1 LLAAL
6 RAFGRNA
13 TSFQL
18 LERDFLV
25 WRDVDASKA
34 SEVVTTTFRDAPIA
48 AVGYVDTGPAWVA
61 GGEPVARE
69 DDVHI
74 VAERFLEAARRAG
87 KRAAFFATEGRLVTS
102 PRFERLLLG
111 EQPVWD
117 PAAWPDTVRASRSLR
132 SQIKRAAGKRVAV
145 RRVSAADVAVGT
157 ALRDEL
163 DRLIRRWQATRAMA
177 PMGFLVRV
185 EPFTHADE
193 RRLFVAERDGQLV
206 ALLSMAPVYARN
218 GWLFEDLL
226 RDPAAPNGT
235 TELLVDAGMRDIA
248 NDGSR
253 WATLGLAPLAGPV
266 TPLLARVRTLSTP
279 FFNFAGLQAFKAKL
293 RPHTWEPIWLAYPA
307 GSAWWRALLDALTAF
322 AGGSLLRFAW
332 DTLRRGPRPVLVAM
346 TALLVPWTITLGLL
360 DTARWFPEPWMQRAW
375 VTFDALLCVA
385 LVMLI
390 LRWRS
395 WLGTLV
401 AMAVTAD
408 ALTTLVQAI
417 TWYGPRAAT
426 IADWLLIALVCTAP
440 LLAAIVLWGTVSR
453 HRVSEARV

>member
-1 LLAAL
+1 MLAAL

-25 WRDVDASKA
+25 WRDVEAGKTDG
-34 SEVVTTTFRDAPIA
+34 RDTPVA

-61 GGEPVARE
+61 GGEPVAPE
-69 DDVHI
+69 HDVHI
-74 VAERFLEAARRAG
+74 VAERFLEAAQRAG

-102 PRFERLLLG
+102 PRFSRLLLG

-117 PAAWPDTVRASRSLR
+117 PAAWSDTIRASRSLR
-132 SQIKRAAGKRVAV
+132 AQIKRARSKGVVV
-145 RRVSAADVAVGT
+145 RHVSAADVATGT
-157 ALRDEL
+157 PLRREL
-163 DRLIRRWQATRAMA
+163 DALIQRWQATRAMA

-193 RRLFVAERDGQLV
+193 RRLFVAAQHGRMV
-206 ALLSMAPVYARN
+206 ALLSMAPVYARD

-226 RDPAAPNGT
+226 RDPTAPNGT

-248 NDGSR
+248 HAGSR
-253 WATLGLAPLAGPV
+253 WATLGLAPLAGPI
-266 TPLLARVRTLSTP
+266 TPLLARVRKLSTP

-307 GSAWWRALLDALTAF
+307 GTLWWRALLDALTAF

-332 DTLRRGPRPVLVAM
+332 ATLRRGPRPVLVAM
-346 TALLVPWTITLGLL
+346 TALLVPWTITLALL
-360 DTARWFPEPWMQRAW
+360 DTTRWFPDPWMQRAW
-375 VTFDALLCVA
+375 VTFDALLCIA
-385 LVMLI
+385 LVVLI
-390 LRWRS
+390 SRWRG

-401 AMAVTAD
+401 ATAVTLD
-408 ALTTLVQAI
+408 ALITVMQAAN
-417 TWYGPRAAT
+417 WYGPRAST
-426 IADWLLIALVCTAP
+426 ITDWLLIALVCTAP

>member
-1 LLAAL
+1 LLDAL

-25 WRDVDASKA
+25 WRDVDAGTA
-34 SEVVTTTFRDAPIA
+34 HAGDVPVA

-61 GGEPVARE
+61 GGEPVAPE
-69 DDVHI
+69 DDVHV
-74 VAERFLEAARRAG
+74 VAERFLDAARQAG

-102 PRFERLLLG
+102 PRFQRLLLG

-117 PAAWPDTVRASRSLR
+117 PAAWAETVNGSRSLR
-132 SQIKRAAGKRVAV
+132 SQIKRAANKGVVV
-145 RRVSAADVAVGT
+145 RRVSAADVAERT

-163 DRLIRRWQATRAMA
+163 DSLIERWQATRAMA
-177 PMGFLVRV
+177 PMGFLVRL
-185 EPFTHADE
+185 EPFTSAEE
-193 RRLFVAERDGQLV
+193 RRLFIAEQAGRVV

-226 RDPAAPNGT
+226 RDHTAPNGT

-266 TPLLARVRTLSTP
+266 TPLMARVRTLSTP

-293 RPHTWEPIWLAYPA
+293 RPHMWEPIWLAYPA
-307 GSAWWRALLDALTAF
+307 GTSWWRALLDALAAF
-322 AGGSLLRFAW
+322 AGGSLWRFAW

-346 TALLVPWTITLGLL
+346 TALLVPWTITLALL
-360 DTARWFPEPWMQRAW
+360 DTVRWFPEPWMQRAW

-390 LRWRS
+390 SRCRS

-401 AMAVTAD
+401 AAAVTAD

-426 IADWLLIALVCTAP
+426 ITDWLLIALVCVAP
-440 LLAAIVLWGTVSR
+440 TLAAIVLWGTVSR